1 MSQSSRMRSD
11 RQKETSRRNGTKSRG
26 PATAAG
32 KAISSRN
39 RYTHGMLSK
48 LVVIEGED
56 SARFSTLL
64 NSFRAGLQPRNQ
76 IEEGLIEDL
85 AICKWRQRRLV
96 AMETA
101 CLTGEIRR
109 QDPAASSETPAV
121 RAALALNALSIDAHT
136 LQLINRYEQ
145 SFDRQY
151 NRTLRRLHLIRALE
165 KNVPD
170 HSNPGTS

>member
-1 MSQSSRMRSD
+1 MRSSL
-11 RQKETSRRNGTKSRG
+11 QNETSRRNGSKSRG
-26 PATAAG
+26 PKTEAG

-39 RYTHGMLSK
+39 RYTHGMLSR
-48 LVVIEGED
+48 LVVIEGEE

-64 NSFRAGLQPRNQ
+64 NSLRADFKPRNQ
-76 IEEGLIEDL
+76 VEAGLVEDL

-101 CLTGEIRR
+101 CISGEIRR
-109 QDPAASSETPAV
+109 QDPTVAAEVPAV
-121 RAALALNALSIDAHT
+121 RAAMAVAIEAHT

-145 SFDRQY
+145 GYDRQY
-151 NRTLRRLHLIRALE
+151 NRTLRRLQLLRALE

-170 HSNPGTS
+170 DSNPGTC